1 VKFKNKNGDVVGEV
15 VGIGYGENNNL
26 IIDVIYLDSSKRRL
40 KFANPYLVGYSSSN
54 SRPYTGPLEFEIN

>member
-1 VKFKNKNGDVVGEV
+1 VKFKNKNGDVVGEI
-15 VGIGYGENNNL
+15 VGIGYDENNNL

-40 KFANPYLVGYSSSN
+40 KFVNPYPVAYSSSN